1 VLIGC
6 ARLSTNEED
15 LTVQRKGLAA
25 LGVDEQTSTSITG
38 SPAPTALDPAHEKQS
53 LPAVLATALS

>member
-1 VLIGC
+1 VNK
-6 ARLSTNEED
+6 ST
-15 LTVQRKGLAA
+15 

-38 SPAPTALDPAHEKQS
+38 SVVPTALDQAHEKQS